1 MRALAL
7 IVMGALSGCGAAA
20 AADTSAPGNPDTIH
34 VNAIRDPEM
43 RKYAAIV
50 AGLDAFDRHHGLAPA
65 VDILRFRIEPRG
77 GQAAASAS
85 APAPAPGA
93 LPLAAR
99 LEGDNGF
106 VLPLPVDAD
115 NNVVVPRSPMALDA
129 HSEMTINRK
138 ARDVRIVPRV
148 RTPGLPEHVRRLGDL
163 RLECKV
169 WVAIAKEEMGVM
181 LSLTVNSILMTRD
194 WCSFFDKGREG
205 FSFRMSGRVAQAI
218 LHEGN
223 LSRALEVEGRGVRVP
238 LHDPSWSDE
247 ALIDLT
253 FEAPSPDGAAATEI
267 PYETPRIGP

>member
-1 MRALAL
+1 MRALSL
-7 IVMGALSGCGAAA
+7 VVMGALSGCGAAA

-50 AGLDAFDRHHGLAPA
+50 AGLDAFDRHHGLAPG

-77 GQAAASAS
+77 AKAASSAS
-85 APAPAPGA
+85 APATGA

-115 NNVVVPRSPMALDA
+115 NDVVVPRSRMALDA
-129 HSEMTINRK
+129 RSEMTINRK

-169 WVAIAKEEMGVM
+169 WVAIVKEEIGVM

-194 WCSFFDKGREG
+194 WCSFFDKKRAG
-205 FSFRMSGRVAQAI
+205 FSFRMRGRVAQAI
-218 LHEGN
+218 LYEGN
-223 LSRALEVEGRGVRVP
+223 LSRALEVEGRSVRVP
-238 LHDPSWSDE
+238 LHDPAWSDE
-247 ALIDLT
+247 ALIELT
-253 FEAPSPDGAAATEI
+253 FEAPAPHGAAATEI
-267 PYETPRIGP
+267 PYETPRTGP